1 MMKKSSGPAFVRCLI
16 PMTECPSC
24 NGAGLIRG
32 VFHQLECIGCHSSG
46 FVHAET
52 LEPLLMQD
60 LVIQLGLK
68 LRSVRAVVKS
78 LESGSSHQG
87 EFAQYN
93 QNNRRGAGG
102 TNFTGD

>member
-1 MMKKSSGPAFVRCLI
+1 MNKKQHGPAFVRCLI

-24 NGAGLIRG
+24 HGAGLIRG

-60 LVIQLGLK
+60 LVIQLGL
-68 LRSVRAVVKS
+68 LVRR
-78 LESGSSHQG
+78 GRNQSSSEIG
-87 EFAQYN
+87 GAQDQYSE
-93 QNNRRGAGG
+93 NNRRGAGG
-102 TNFTGD
+102 TNYTGD

>member
-1 MMKKSSGPAFVRCLI
+1 MKKHHGPAFVRCLI

-24 NGAGLIRG
+24 HGAGLIQG

-52 LEPLLMQD
+52 LEPLLIED
-60 LVIQLGLK
+60 LVIQLGLGM
-68 LRSVRAVVKS
+68 RRATKQ
-78 LESGSSHQG
+78 LSSSRNEG
-87 EFAQYN
+87 GAQVQYE

-102 TNFTGD
+102 SNFTGD

>member
-1 MMKKSSGPAFVRCLI
+1 MMKKQHGPAFVRHLI

-24 NGAGLIRG
+24 HGAGLIQG

-46 FVHAET
+46 YVHAET

-60 LVIQLGLK
+60 LVIQLGL
-68 LRSVRAVVKS
+68 RVRTAIQQVNEVIRRQS
-78 LESGSSHQG
+78 SGP
-87 EFAQYN
+87 EAQYQ

-102 TNFTGD
+102 SNFTGD

>member
-68 LRSVRAVVKS
+68 LRSVRAVVKQ
-78 LESGSSHQG
+78 LERDPIHQS
-87 EFAQYN
+87 EAAQYN

>member
-1 MMKKSSGPAFVRCLI
+1 M
-16 PMTECPSC
+16 
-24 NGAGLIRG
+24 
-32 VFHQLECIGCHSSG
+32 H
-46 FVHAET
+46 
-52 LEPLLMQD
+52 D

-78 LESGSSHQG
+78 LERGPSHQG
-87 EFAQYN
+87 ESAQYN

>member
-1 MMKKSSGPAFVRCLI
+1 MKKSHGPAFTRCLI

-24 NGAGLIRG
+24 HGAGLIQG

-52 LEPLLMQD
+52 LEPLLITD

-68 LRSVRAVVKS
+68 VRSAQAELKTRDR
-78 LESGSSHQG
+78 GSFARG
-87 EFAQYN
+87 EAAQYH
-93 QNNRRGAGG
+93 QNNRRGAGAS
-102 TNFTGD
+102 NYTGD

>member
-1 MMKKSSGPAFVRCLI
+1 MMKKRSGPAFVRCLI

-24 NGAGLIRG
+24 CGAGLIQG

-52 LEPLLMQD
+52 LEPLLMED
-60 LVIQLGLK
+60 LVIQLGLEVRRA
-68 LRSVRAVVKS
+68 RSQLSSSPAV
-78 LESGSSHQG
+78 GG
-87 EFAQYN
+87 AQRQYE

-102 TNFTGD
+102 SNFTGD

>member
-1 MMKKSSGPAFVRCLI
+1 MIKKQHGPAFVRCLI

-24 NGAGLIRG
+24 HGAGLIRG

-60 LVIQLGLK
+60 LVIQLGL
-68 LRSVRAVVKS
+68 LVRRSRS
-78 LESGSSHQG
+78 QLSSGIG
-87 EFAQYN
+87 GAQSQYCE
-93 QNNRRGAGG
+93 NNRRGAGG
-102 TNFTGD
+102 TNYTGD

>member
-24 NGAGLIRG
+24 HGAGLIRG

-78 LESGSSHQG
+78 LERGPIHQG
-87 EFAQYN
+87 ETAQYN

>member
-1 MMKKSSGPAFVRCLI
+1 MIKKQHGPAFVRCQI

-24 NGAGLIRG
+24 HGAGLIRG

-52 LEPLLMQD
+52 LEPLRIED

-68 LRSVRAVVKS
+68 LRSAQAEVKAW
-78 LESGSSHQG
+78 ERGPIYRGEAAQYQIENRKGPGGSS
-87 EFAQYN
+87 FK
-93 QNNRRGAGG
+93 
-102 TNFTGD
+102 GD

>member
-24 NGAGLIRG
+24 NGAGLILG

-52 LEPLLMQD
+52 LEPLLMDD
-60 LVIQLGLK
+60 LVIQLGLE
-68 LRSVRAVVKS
+68 LRRSRNR
-78 LESGSSHQG
+78 LSSSPAIG
-87 EFAQYN
+87 GAQDQYER
-93 QNNRRGAGG
+93 NNRRGAGG
-102 TNFTGD
+102 SNFTGD

>member
-1 MMKKSSGPAFVRCLI
+1 MKKSSGRAFVRCLI

-24 NGAGLIRG
+24 HGAGLIRG

-52 LEPLLMQD
+52 LEPLLMED
-60 LVIQLGLK
+60 LVIQLGLE
-68 LRSVRAVVKS
+68 VCRARNQ
-78 LESGSSHQG
+78 LSSSPTVG
-87 EFAQYN
+87 GAQRQYE

-102 TNFTGD
+102 SNYTGD

>member
-1 MMKKSSGPAFVRCLI
+1 MIKKQHGPAFVRCLI

-24 NGAGLIRG
+24 HGAGLIRG

-60 LVIQLGLK
+60 LVIQLGL
-68 LRSVRAVVKS
+68 LVRRSRNQS
-78 LESGSSHQG
+78 SSGIGGAQG
-87 EFAQYN
+87 QYSE
-93 QNNRRGAGG
+93 NNRRGAGG
-102 TNFTGD
+102 TNYTGD

>member
-1 MMKKSSGPAFVRCLI
+1 MMKKSSGPAFVRSLI

-24 NGAGLIRG
+24 CGAGLIQG

-60 LVIQLGLK
+60 LVIQLGL
-68 LRSVRAVVKS
+68 LARRSRTQIAGKNPARCIVDEYQQSNSR
-78 LESGSSHQG
+78 GPGRSS
-87 EFAQYN
+87 YK
-93 QNNRRGAGG
+93 
-102 TNFTGD
+102 GD

>member
-1 MMKKSSGPAFVRCLI
+1 MKKSHGPAFVRCLI

-24 NGAGLIRG
+24 HGAGLIQG

-52 LEPLLMQD
+52 LEPLPIQD
-60 LVIQLGLK
+60 LVIQLGLGMRQARNQ
-68 LRSVRAVVKS
+68 L
-78 LESGSSHQG
+78 SSSRTVGGAQ
-87 EFAQYN
+87 AQYE

-102 TNFTGD
+102 SNFTGD

>member
-1 MMKKSSGPAFVRCLI
+1 MMKKSSGPAFVRRQI

-24 NGAGLIRG
+24 CGAGLIQG

-60 LVIQLGLK
+60 LVVQLGL
-68 LRSVRAVVKS
+68 LVRRPRPQLAGHNPARCIID
-78 LESGSSHQG
+78 EYQTP
-87 EFAQYN
+87 
-93 QNNRRGAGG
+93 NRRGPGG
-102 TNFTGD
+102 SSYKGD